1 MAGSAAEFL
10 LHGCGCRC
18 PRGHYGR
25 TMPDFFSSAEGL
37 KPQATSVWISRRSSL
52 ILQTARATPA
62 DVDPS

>member
-1 MAGSAAEFL
+1 
-10 LHGCGCRC
+10 
-18 PRGHYGR
+18 
-25 TMPDFFSSAEGL
+25 MPDFFSSAEGL